1 MLTNQL
7 IYGKVVLTI
16 FIFGWLSL
24 RLDSFSLP
32 CSRVL
37 LHKVLKVT
45 SWSPNIL
52 WPSSLNLMCSILL
65 IRNIAHNHEE
75 TFRGACCERLLIPPV
90 NWCLLLLPHPFSSL
104 RCRFPLIEFPRL
116 GPGYLE
122 LETGVPGWLFVCDIF
137 IRAQT
142 QQWWPGRRLR
152 LVAGGYWAQGMA
164 MRYSISNIINN
175 RNDFHDH
182 ELRQFAWSQVLTVH
196 HSASNDLWY
205 SIFTWVLLS
214 VYPADATQKIE
225 KMMLISSAQIFI
237 PDLSSGASITSEI
250 WAQTNSYPLQE
261 GARGM
266 FDTFQVWEGGWGHLG
281 DTHHIPRWH
290 LSPPCWPLHTLD
302 ILPILEISISQW
314 LIISQTQHCWHK
326 LC

>member
-75 TFRGACCERLLIPPV
+75 TFRGACCERLLILPV

-104 RCRFPLIEFPRL
+104 RCRFPLIEFPCL

-122 LETGVPGWLFVCDIF
+122 TGDWSP
-137 IRAQT
+137 
-142 QQWWPGRRLR
+142 RLT
-152 LVAGGYWAQGMA
+152 
-164 MRYSISNIINN
+164 IC
-175 RNDFHDH
+175 
-182 ELRQFAWSQVLTVH
+182 
-196 HSASNDLWY
+196 LWY
-205 SIFTWVLLS
+205 IYTSSDTTMMTRPQTAASGRWLLS
-214 VYPADATQKIE
+214 TGD
-225 KMMLISSAQIFI
+225 
-237 PDLSSGASITSEI
+237 
-250 WAQTNSYPLQE
+250 
-261 GARGM
+261 
-266 FDTFQVWEGGWGHLG
+266 GHALLNFK
-281 DTHHIPRWH
+281 HN
-290 LSPPCWPLHTLD
+290 
-302 ILPILEISISQW
+302 Q
-314 LIISQTQHCWHK
+314 
-326 LC
+326 